1 MVPPS
6 QDILT
11 DPYYQNVGRRL
22 TRVSLV
28 LALSVV
34 IAASLFASWNFVVSF
49 LFGAIV
55 SYLNF
60 SWMKQGVDRLVSSF
74 TEAAT
79 PLRTGTTTSSRR
91 LRGRP
96 GKEQAFGQF
105 SVRELAA
112 TQSEPSGSPSRP
124 SSSNVIFKYFLR
136 YALIG
141 TTLYVI
147 VRFRFLDTKGVILG
161 LLLFVAAVLFECLYL
176 VIKTLLEE
184 RDGRT

>member
-79 PLRTGTTTSSRR
+79 PLGTGTTTSSRR
-91 LRGRP
+91 LWGRP
-96 GKEQAFGQF
+96 GKERAFGQ
-105 SVRELAA
+105 SVREFTA
-112 TQSEPSGSPSRP
+112 TRSEPSGSRSRT
-124 SSSNVIFKYFLR
+124 SNRNVIFKYFLR

-147 VRFRFLDTKGVILG
+147 VRFRFLDAKGVIFG